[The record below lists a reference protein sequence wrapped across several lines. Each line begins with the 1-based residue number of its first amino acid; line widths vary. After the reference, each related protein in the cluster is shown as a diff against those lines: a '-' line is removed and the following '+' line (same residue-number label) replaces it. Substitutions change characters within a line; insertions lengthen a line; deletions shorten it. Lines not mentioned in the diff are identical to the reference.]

1 MAMFT
6 FTLQDVELLF
16 DCVTQSRGFKDFE
29 KRGVEDLQAS
39 IMEMKNDLA
48 QLHESGSA
56 GASMVVWNTKNP
68 EPKRKMKKN
77 ES

>member
-6 FTLQDVELLF
+6 FSLQDAELLL

-29 KRGVEDLQAS
+29 QRGIEDLQAS

-48 QLHESGSA
+48 QLQESGSA

-68 EPKRKMKKN
+68 EQKRKIKKN